1 MILRICAESDTGNFR
16 KNNEDM
22 VLVGSVMFRDLKYN
36 TTVDLCERN
45 TFFIAIADGMGGHN
59 AGDYASE
66 RTIRE
71 IAGRVS
77 SLSSDLTP
85 EQLGRLFESWVKE
98 IDSGL
103 KREGALK
110 PEYQGMGTTLVGLLY
125 YNGEFYSVN
134 AGDSRL
140 YRYSDGELSRLT
152 RDHSLREMTGN
163 MSYPSNI
170 LANAI
175 GGGSDVFI
183 DFKRIGS
190 DVKNGELFMLSSDGL
205 HDAVNDQRIRLL
217 IEKNLVESAPELVK
231 SAKDSGG
238 RDNISVVVIEIGEVS

>member
-103 KREGALK
+103 KRRRGA
-110 PEYQGMGTTLVGLLY
+110 
-125 YNGEFYSVN
+125 
-134 AGDSRL
+134 
-140 YRYSDGELSRLT
+140 
-152 RDHSLREMTGN
+152 
-163 MSYPSNI
+163 
-170 LANAI
+170 
-175 GGGSDVFI
+175 
-183 DFKRIGS
+183 
-190 DVKNGELFMLSSDGL
+190 
-205 HDAVNDQRIRLL
+205 
-217 IEKNLVESAPELVK
+217 
-231 SAKDSGG
+231 
-238 RDNISVVVIEIGEVS
+238 